1 MGFGNQAGTDPTKDR
16 VPPNQKVTT
25 GFPVLH
31 YGEIPVYD
39 DLSNWSFCL
48 FGAVE
53 EEQTLSY
60 DQFIALPAA
69 NVTNDIHCV
78 TGWSKLDN
86 EWEGIPVEEIVKLAK
101 VKPEARYVVLH
112 AEHGWTANMPLAD
125 FLTPGN
131 LFATKHNGEPLTP
144 DHGYPLRFVIPHL
157 YFWKSAKWVRG
168 VEFVEKDKPG
178 FWEKNGYHM
187 YGDPFKEQRFAWD

>member
-1 MGFGNQAGTDPTKDR
+1 MSMGKQTDSERSKDR

-31 YGEIPVYD
+31 YGEVPAYD
-39 DLSNWSFCL
+39 DLGTWSFRL

-53 EEQTLSY
+53 EEQTLNY
-60 DQFIALPAA
+60 DQFMSLATT

-86 EWEGIPVEEIVKLAK
+86 EWEGIPVEEIIALAK
-101 VKPEARYVVLH
+101 VKPEAKYVVLH
-112 AEHGWTANMPLAD
+112 AEQGWTANMPLTD
-125 FLTPGN
+125 FMTPGN
-131 LFATKHNGEPLTP
+131 LFATKHNGQPLTP

-187 YGDPFKEQRFAWD
+187 YGDPWKEERFAWD

>member
-1 MGFGNQAGTDPTKDR
+1 MFYGLSRGSKDDR

-31 YGEIPVYD
+31 YGNVPEYK
-39 DLSNWSFCL
+39 DLSQWDFRI

-53 EEQTLSY
+53 EEKTLS
-60 DQFIALPAA
+60 FSEFKGLS
-69 NVTNDIHCV
+69 VGEVRNDIHCV

-86 EWEGIPVEEIVKLAK
+86 VWEGVSVEEVVKL
-101 VKPEARYVVLH
+101 VTIKPEAKYVMLH
-112 AEHGWTANMPLAD
+112 AEEGWTTNMPLED
-125 FLTPGN
+125 FMAKGN
-131 LFATKHNGEPLTP
+131 LFAFKHNGEDLTP

-168 VEFVEKDKPG
+168 IEFLDKDKPG

-187 YGDPFKEQRFAWD
+187 YGDPWLQQRYEWD

>member
-1 MGFGNQAGTDPTKDR
+1 MFFNKGNDQTQDR

-31 YGEIPVYD
+31 YGEVPQYT
-39 DLSNWSFCL
+39 DLATEWNFRV
-48 FGAVE
+48 FGLVE
-53 EEQTLSY
+53 KEMTLS
-60 DQFIALPAA
+60 FEEMMALPT
-69 NVTNDIHCV
+69 NQVQNDIHCV

-86 EWEGIPVEEIVKLAK
+86 EWEGIPVEEIAKLAGI
-101 VKPEARYVVLH
+101 KPEAKYVLLH
-112 AEHGWTANMPLAD
+112 AEHGWTANMPLED
-125 FLTPGN
+125 FLKPGN
-131 LFATKHNGEPLTP
+131 LFAFKHNGEALTP

-168 VEFVEKDKPG
+168 VEFLEKDKPG

-187 YGDPFKEQRFAWD
+187 YGNPWKEQRFAWD

>member
-1 MGFGNQAGTDPTKDR
+1 MGLDQQQSGAPAKDR

-31 YGEIPVYD
+31 YGDVPVYN
-39 DLSNWSFCL
+39 DLRDWTFRL

-53 EEQTLSY
+53 EEQTLTF
-60 DQFIALPAA
+60 DQLMELGMTH
-69 NVTNDIHCV
+69 VTNDIHCV

-86 EWEGIPVEEIVKLAK
+86 EWEGIPVEAVVALAK
-101 VKPEARYVVLH
+101 VKPEAKYVVLH

-125 FLTPGN
+125 FMAAGN
-131 LFATKHNGEPLTP
+131 VFATKHNGEALTP

-178 FWEKNGYHM
+178 FWEKNGYNM
-187 YGDPFKEQRFAWD
+187 YGDPWREQRFAWD

>member
-1 MGFGNQAGTDPTKDR
+1 MSFEKKAEAGDTR

-31 YGEIPVYD
+31 YGDVPEYQ
-39 DLSNWSFCL
+39 DLNDWTFRI
-48 FGAVE
+48 FGCVE
-53 EEQTLSY
+53 NEVTLSY
-60 DQFIALPAA
+60 EQLMQLPSIQ
-69 NVTNDIHCV
+69 VTNDIHCV

-86 EWEGIPVEEIVKLAK
+86 LWEGIPVEEMIKIAG
-101 VKPEARYVVLH
+101 VKPEAKYVLLH
-112 AEHGWTANMPLAD
+112 AEHGWTANMPLED
-125 FLTPGN
+125 FMKTGN
-131 LFATKHNGEPLTP
+131 LFAFKHNGEPLTP

-168 VEFVEKDKPG
+168 IEFLEKDKAG

-187 YGDPFKEQRFAWD
+187 YGNPWKSQRFSWD